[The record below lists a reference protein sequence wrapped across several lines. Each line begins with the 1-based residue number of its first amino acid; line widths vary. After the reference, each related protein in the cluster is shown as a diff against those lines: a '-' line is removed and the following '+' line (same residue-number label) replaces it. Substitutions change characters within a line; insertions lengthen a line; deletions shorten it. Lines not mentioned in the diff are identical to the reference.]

1 MTSWLEPL
9 GRDRARRRA
18 GRPAA
23 GEVAEGGER
32 NSDTRT
38 DLLVVPSLEPQP
50 SLPLREPCSLISRC
64 GPSRAHP
71 FAARGEPVAGA
82 RPLEP
87 AGGIWPAWGP
97 RRARWPAARAAVG
110 SQAPRQR
117 SDSFRAIFAAMNASI
132 VRLDTPLE
140 PDVSTPAADRLLV
153 GVPEHRVWNYFT
165 DSTQTFFAGRWSGT
179 RGKWRVRY
187 TENELC
193 VMTAGR
199 VVITSDSG
207 ERSEFGPGAA
217 FVIPSGFT
225 GTWEVLE
232 DCEKVYAIFEPRT

>member
-9 GRDRARRRA
+9 GRDRARR
-18 GRPAA
+18 
-23 GEVAEGGER
+23 
-32 NSDTRT
+32 
-38 DLLVVPSLEPQP
+38 
-50 SLPLREPCSLISRC
+50 
-64 GPSRAHP
+64 
-71 FAARGEPVAGA
+71 ARKPAGA
-82 RPLEP
+82 L
-87 AGGIWPAWGP
+87 WPAP
-97 RRARWPAARAAVG
+97 RRPGAFSV
-110 SQAPRQR
+110 
-117 SDSFRAIFAAMNASI
+117 IFTAMNASI
-132 VRLDTPLE
+132 VRLDGPLE

-199 VVITSDSG
+199 VVITSDTG

-217 FVIPSGFT
+217 FVVPAGFT

-232 DCEKVYAIFEPRT
+232 DCAKVYAIFEPRT